1 MNRGEVN
8 TVDKQP
14 KPDAPSIEE
23 AQELIK
29 IFTQLPPIAKAS
41 VTSYGLGLLDG
52 MALKPAV

>member
-1 MNRGEVN
+1 M
-8 TVDKQP
+8 DKQP